1 MQNLFEQY
9 IQGIAEKFSHQE
21 TSELGYR
28 TEFETLVKG
37 IFKSTGIKRI
47 DHDPKAKQGNKPDFI
62 LYNHSIPIL
71 YIETKDIGVSLDK
84 IEQSKQMSRYYG
96 YTNLVLTD
104 YTEFRFYRNGLRY
117 ENPIKIATYD
127 FKNRIITPIPQN
139 YQFIEKTLLDF
150 PQSQK
155 EPIKSGKHLAKIMGG
170 KAQRIRDNVKTYL
183 ATESEKNKEILNVY
197 GTIKI
202 LLVHDLKPESFADLY
217 AQTLVYGLFVA
228 RFNDTTP
235 ESFTRR
241 EARDLVPASNPLLR
255 HFFDHIV
262 GPDFDKRLEYI
273 VDELCEV
280 FSHAN
285 VQELMKEY
293 YKTDLRG
300 EIHEGPDPVIHFY
313 EDFLQEYDAKLRKKM
328 GAFYTPLPVVKF
340 IINSVEHILKK
351 DFNLSNGLADS
362 SKINDVHKVQI
373 LDPAVGTG
381 TFLTEALK
389 KIYTHFDNQKGR
401 WHSYV
406 HHDLLPRLYG
416 FEIMMAPY
424 TIAHL
429 KMSMVLKDTGF
440 KYYNNTR
447 LRIYLTNSLE
457 KPTSQED
464 MLAFDFAASVA
475 EESKEAAVIKD
486 QKPIMVVLGNPPYSG
501 ESSNKGE
508 WILKL
513 LEDYKKEPGGNIKL
527 QEKNPK
533 WINDDYVKFLRF
545 GQYFIE
551 KNRTGIVAFINAH
564 GFLDNP
570 TFRGMRW
577 NLLKTY
583 DKIYILNLHGNSKK
597 KEIAPD
603 GGKDEN
609 VFDIQQGVSINIFVK
624 TNKKNPKDLATV
636 FYQDLWGGR
645 QKKYDYLAENNLN
658 TVPFQEIQN
667 KGPMYFMVPKDLRL
681 EEKYN
686 QGFAVNE
693 LFKISSVGVVTA
705 NDEILIATNKKEL
718 ILKVQN
724 HFKITPDEKFIQ
736 EISYR
741 PFDYRFIYFD
751 QKLIERSREKVMQHF
766 IKGWN
771 IGLNWIRPMSSQYS
785 FSIFISKYI
794 TDQCSAGNKSAGAG
808 ISYLAPLYIYDNE
821 GSRTS
826 NFNLEISNKIEDKI
840 GKMYPEKIF
849 DYIYAILHSSNY
861 RKKYKELLK
870 INFPRIP
877 YPKDKKTFNLL
888 TLFGKKL
895 RELHLLESLKI
906 KSTRISYPIEGTDL
920 VENIKYNKDK
930 VFINKDQYFG
940 KVPEIAWNIFIGG
953 YQPAQKWL
961 KDRKGST
968 LTNEDIEHYQKIIV
982 ALIETDKVMKKI
994 DTIKIL

>member
-1 MQNLFEQY
+1 
-9 IQGIAEKFSHQE
+9 
-21 TSELGYR
+21 
-28 TEFETLVKG
+28 
-37 IFKSTGIKRI
+37 
-47 DHDPKAKQGNKPDFI
+47 
-62 LYNHSIPIL
+62 
-71 YIETKDIGVSLDK
+71 
-84 IEQSKQMSRYYG
+84 
-96 YTNLVLTD
+96 
-104 YTEFRFYRNGLRY
+104 
-117 ENPIKIATYD
+117 
-127 FKNRIITPIPQN
+127 
-139 YQFIEKTLLDF
+139 
-150 PQSQK
+150 
-155 EPIKSGKHLAKIMGG
+155 
-170 KAQRIRDNVKTYL
+170 
-183 ATESEKNKEILNVY
+183 
-197 GTIKI
+197 
-202 LLVHDLKPESFADLY
+202 
-217 AQTLVYGLFVA
+217 
-228 RFNDTTP
+228 
-235 ESFTRR
+235 
-241 EARDLVPASNPLLR
+241 
-255 HFFDHIV
+255 
-262 GPDFDKRLEYI
+262 
-273 VDELCEV
+273 
-280 FSHAN
+280 
-285 VQELMKEY
+285 MKEY